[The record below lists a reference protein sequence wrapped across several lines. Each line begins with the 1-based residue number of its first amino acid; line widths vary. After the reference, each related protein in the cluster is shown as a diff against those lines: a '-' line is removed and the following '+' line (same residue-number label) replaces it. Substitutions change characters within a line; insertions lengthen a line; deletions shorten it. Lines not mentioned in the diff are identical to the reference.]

1 MADDTIL
8 AAVTGIVAL
17 LATNCK
23 TVSIP
28 SSCSTPQ
35 ITLPGHNTL
44 AKSTLEVELQKLT
57 FRVSQLE
64 QYAFTSISTSLS
76 QTPGKPVATKRLRN
90 PDPVSALKRR
100 RGSTPIP
107 GPKPSQIHVYN
118 DRRDGPAP
126 TIYQATR
133 EALERQG
140 EQVGGKSELLDSPIY
155 IVSDVEAE
163 CIELKDSPKS
173 NVEMLAPTPVRM
185 FNREMWK
192 DREANEDYRRVLREA
207 GQIVTAVER
216 GDLTKN
222 ARLNAIE
229 PNPEST
235 TFKLAVNSMIDRL
248 RTVFS
253 EVSRLCH
260 QGGNDILGG
269 QVLVGKDVVGLNGR
283 EGAQANIAGLDG
295 CWKDITADVNTMAS
309 NLVYAPHGSELCRC
323 SLHTVCSELLY

>member
-1 MADDTIL
+1 
-8 AAVTGIVAL
+8 
-17 LATNCK
+17 
-23 TVSIP
+23 
-28 SSCSTPQ
+28 
-35 ITLPGHNTL
+35 
-44 AKSTLEVELQKLT
+44 
-57 FRVSQLE
+57 
-64 QYAFTSISTSLS
+64 
-76 QTPGKPVATKRLRN
+76 
-90 PDPVSALKRR
+90 
-100 RGSTPIP
+100 
-107 GPKPSQIHVYN
+107 
-118 DRRDGPAP
+118 
-126 TIYQATR
+126 
-133 EALERQG
+133 LERQG

-269 QVLVGKDVVGLNGR
+269 QVLVGKDVVVGLNGR
-283 EGAQANIAGLDG
+283 ERAQANIAGLDG